1 MVGRTRSSL
10 HAALLVA
17 VLGSA
22 AWLAG
27 RPLLFPSLG
36 PSAFVLAA
44 WPDQEESDPERV
56 VLAHVVGV
64 VAGLFAY
71 HLLGHGHVVTTAVQP
86 LSPQGFW
93 LAASSVVA
101 IALTVEGM
109 AYFEV
114 RHPPAC
120 ATTLIVSL
128 GLLSSVVEG
137 LFVVAAVVA
146 LVAVQAVVTPSPRWT
161 AKRVVERTR
170 RVPSSE
176 NSRSSE
182 D

>member
-1 MVGRTRSSL
+1 MLERTRSSL
-10 HAALLVA
+10 HAALPRTA
-17 VLGSA
+17 TRSA

-36 PSAFVLAA
+36 PSAFVLAT
-44 WPDQEESDPERV
+44 WPDGEESDAERV
-56 VLAHVVGV
+56 VLSHVLGV

-71 HLLGHGHVVTTAVQP
+71 HLLAHGHVVTEAVRP

-93 LAASSVVA
+93 LAASSVAA

-109 AYFEV
+109 EFFDV

-137 LFVVAAVVA
+137 LFVVVAVVG
-146 LVAVQAVVTPSPRWT
+146 LVAVQAVVTASPGRT
-161 AKRVVERTR
+161 GEKVVDRTR
-170 RVPSSE
+170 
-176 NSRSSE
+176 
-182 D
+182 